1 MIELIVLLIVFI
13 YGINFVLYFILKN
26 KKFMLI
32 VEKVFI
38 VLGINMF
45 VLLLDGIFVFVG
57 KFIMLLEWELL
68 VFIFEIV

>member
-13 YGINFVLYFILKN
+13 YGMNFVLYFILKN